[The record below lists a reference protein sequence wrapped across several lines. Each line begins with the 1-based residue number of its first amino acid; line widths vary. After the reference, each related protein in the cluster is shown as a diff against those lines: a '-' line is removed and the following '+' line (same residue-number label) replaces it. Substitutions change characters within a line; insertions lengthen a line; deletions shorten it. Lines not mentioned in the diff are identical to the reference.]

1 MADGTRIAKD
11 TAEGSG
17 NKGTVKA
24 ESEVVKQCAVMFV
37 NPVRERTPHPE
48 EMRGM
53 GFLIHEITDWPTDQA
68 VVRDYHVV
76 VVRVKDIEAAPMLAA
91 RIRAKP
97 HFGRRLLIAL
107 VPASTAQPDRRAA
120 EASGFDEVLNDGCD
134 TRHLTTRILRGLR
147 TRSELRCVLLPPE
160 RKPSAA

>member
-1 MADGTRIAKD
+1 
-11 TAEGSG
+11 
-17 NKGTVKA
+17 
-24 ESEVVKQCAVMFV
+24 
-37 NPVRERTPHPE
+37 
-48 EMRGM
+48 
-53 GFLIHEITDWPTDQA
+53 
-68 VVRDYHVV
+68 
-76 VVRVKDIEAAPMLAA
+76 MLAA